1 MSINTYLVDTFHI
14 YAASALAANTVL
26 RSILGG
32 VFPLF
37 GLQMYDGLGLGK
49 LPTLPTS
56 LLPTSAMQLDT
67 CWFLILTLTMLM
79 MMMLMMMHV
88 GWGNSL
94 LAFVALAM
102 CPIPWVFYHYGERI
116 RTHPKWQVQF

>member
-49 LPTLPTS
+49 LPTYLS
-56 LLPTSAMQLDT
+56 LTYLMQLDT
-67 CWFLILTLTMLM
+67 WYFPILEHAGL
-79 MMMLMMMHV
+79 
-88 GWGNSL
+88 
-94 LAFVALAM
+94 
-102 CPIPWVFYHYGERI
+102 
-116 RTHPKWQVQF
+116 

>member
-49 LPTLPTS
+49 LPTY
-56 LLPTSAMQLDT
+56 LLPTLPNVCS
-67 CWFLILTLTMLM
+67 LI
-79 MMMLMMMHV
+79 HA
-88 GWGNSL
+88 G
-94 LAFVALAM
+94 F
-102 CPIPWVFYHYGERI
+102 
-116 RTHPKWQVQF
+116 

>member
-49 LPTLPTS
+49 LHTYLPYGPY
-56 LLPTSAMQLDT
+56 LPMQLDT

-79 MMMLMMMHV
+79 MLMMLMMHV

>member
-49 LPTLPTS
+49 LPTYLS
-56 LLPTSAMQLDT
+56 LTYLTYLCS
-67 CWFLILTLTMLM
+67 LI
-79 MMMLMMMHV
+79 HA
-88 GWGNSL
+88 G
-94 LAFVALAM
+94 F
-102 CPIPWVFYHYGERI
+102 
-116 RTHPKWQVQF
+116 

>member
-49 LPTLPTS
+49 LPTYLS
-56 LLPTSAMQLDT
+56 LTYLMQLDT
-67 CWFLILTLTMLM
+67 CWFLHVILTLTMLM
-79 MMMLMMMHV
+79 MMMLMMM
-88 GWGNSL
+88 L
-94 LAFVALAM
+94 M
-102 CPIPWVFYHYGERI
+102 
-116 RTHPKWQVQF
+116 

>member
-49 LPTLPTS
+49 LPTYITSYLPY
-56 LLPTSAMQLDT
+56 LPMQLDT

-79 MMMLMMMHV
+79 MMMLILMM
-88 GWGNSL
+88 
-94 LAFVALAM
+94 
-102 CPIPWVFYHYGERI
+102 
-116 RTHPKWQVQF
+116 

>member
-49 LPTLPTS
+49 LPTYLS
-56 LLPTSAMQLDT
+56 LTYLSYAASY
-67 CWFLILTLTMLM
+67 ML
-79 MMMLMMMHV
+79 V
-88 GWGNSL
+88 SNSDSDH
-94 LAFVALAM
+94 ADDDDDDADDACRM
-102 CPIPWVFYHYGERI
+102 G
-116 RTHPKWQVQF
+116 Q

>member
-49 LPTLPTS
+49 LHTYLPYGPY
-56 LLPTSAMQLDT
+56 LPVPMQLDT

-79 MMMLMMMHV
+79 MMMLMMLTILM
-88 GWGNSL
+88 
-94 LAFVALAM
+94 M
-102 CPIPWVFYHYGERI
+102 
-116 RTHPKWQVQF
+116 

>member
-49 LPTLPTS
+49 LHTYLPPCLHVCS
-56 LLPTSAMQLDT
+56 LIHAIFQFWKMLVS
-67 CWFLILTLTMLM
+67 LILTLTMLM
-79 MMMLMMMHV
+79 MMMMMMLILMM
-88 GWGNSL
+88 
-94 LAFVALAM
+94 
-102 CPIPWVFYHYGERI
+102 
-116 RTHPKWQVQF
+116 

>member
-49 LPTLPTS
+49 LPTYLS
-56 LLPTSAMQLDT
+56 LTYCTSAMQLDT
-67 CWFLILTLTMLM
+67 CYFPILENAGL
-79 MMMLMMMHV
+79 
-88 GWGNSL
+88 
-94 LAFVALAM
+94 
-102 CPIPWVFYHYGERI
+102 
-116 RTHPKWQVQF
+116 

>member
-49 LPTLPTS
+49 LPTYLLYGSYLCS
-56 LLPTSAMQLDT
+56 LIHAG
-67 CWFLILTLTMLM
+67 F
-79 MMMLMMMHV
+79 
-88 GWGNSL
+88 
-94 LAFVALAM
+94 
-102 CPIPWVFYHYGERI
+102 
-116 RTHPKWQVQF
+116 

>member
-49 LPTLPTS
+49 LPTY
-56 LLPTSAMQLDT
+56 LLPTLPMQLDT
-67 CWFLILTLTMLM
+67 CWFLNLTLTMLM
-79 MMMLMMMHV
+79 MMMMLMILMM
-88 GWGNSL
+88 
-94 LAFVALAM
+94 
-102 CPIPWVFYHYGERI
+102 
-116 RTHPKWQVQF
+116 

>member
-49 LPTLPTS
+49 LHVPTYLS
-56 LLPTSAMQLDT
+56 LTYLSYA
-67 CWFLILTLTMLM
+67 
-79 MMMLMMMHV
+79 
-88 GWGNSL
+88 
-94 LAFVALAM
+94 A
-102 CPIPWVFYHYGERI
+102 
-116 RTHPKWQVQF
+116 